1 MTQSVKEASSS
12 KSVKRTEKSYAS
24 ELASFNDLWKEI
36 TLDGGAMWIRSNDQ
50 LVRYHERRSVG
61 RSIFTGQQSREF
73 LRN

>member
-50 LVRYHERRSVG
+50 LVRYRQYIRIMLQYIADYG
-61 RSIFTGQQSREF
+61 
-73 LRN
+73 